1 MSSKLLLVGG
11 TKKRLLHNRV
21 ALTFAPRHQHQQQ
34 RQQHVM
40 RSLLCGAGRS
50 FSSSTTYPDK
60 WAAAAEKELKGKKP
74 LDSLLFHTPEG
85 VTIKPVYGAHDVA
98 EQQIDQGMYIYVD
111 ACHVVCPIL

>member
-1 MSSKLLLVGG
+1 MSSKMLLLSGA
-11 TKKRLLHNRV
+11 KKRLLHNRV
-21 ALTFAPRHQHQQQ
+21 ALTFVRRQQQQQQ

-50 FSSSTTYPDK
+50 FSSYTKYPNK

-98 EQQIDQGMYIYVD
+98 EQQIDQGTYIYVD
-111 ACHVVCPIL
+111 A